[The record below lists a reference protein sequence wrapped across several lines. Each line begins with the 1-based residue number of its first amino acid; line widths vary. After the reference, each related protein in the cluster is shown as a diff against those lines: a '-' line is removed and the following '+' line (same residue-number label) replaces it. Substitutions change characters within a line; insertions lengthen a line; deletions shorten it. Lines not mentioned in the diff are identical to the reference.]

1 MGDQVIFQH
10 HVGVHIPPLQVEE
23 IQGVAGIVRQG
34 IGTRIQKRSKGFFLF
49 FIVYPNL
56 AGREIDLHR
65 SRVMDAPQVRHQHA
79 VYKHPYV
86 VVPAEFIGDRV
97 FTYFSAVQLNKAGR
111 HMHAEIV
118 VDGWICGAY
127 RAHQAAV

>member
-1 MGDQVIFQH
+1 MGDQVIFQLH
-10 HVGVHIPPLQVEE
+10 MGVHIAPLQVEE

-34 IGTRIQKRSKGFFLF
+34 IGTRIQKLSEGLFLHC
-49 FIVYPNL
+49 IVYRNL

-86 VVPAEFIGDRV
+86 VVPAEFIDDPLPAGL
-97 FTYFSAVQLNKAGR
+97 SAVQLNKAGR

-118 VDGWICGAY
+118 VDGWILGAY
-127 RAHQAAV
+127 RAHQAVV

>member
-34 IGTRIQKRSKGFFLF
+34 IETRFQKLSEGFYLVCT
-49 FIVYPNL
+49 VYRNF

-86 VVPAEFIGDRV
+86 VVSAEFIGDRL
-97 FTYFSAVQLNKAGR
+97 SG
-111 HMHAEIV
+111 
-118 VDGWICGAY
+118 CC
-127 RAHQAAV
+127 

>member
-1 MGDQVIFQH
+1 MGDQVIFQL
-10 HVGVHIPPLQVEE
+10 HVGVHIAPLQVEE

-34 IGTRIQKRSKGFFLF
+34 PLFSFQKLAEGFSLF

-86 VVPAEFIGDRV
+86 VVPAEFIGDRLSV
-97 FTYFSAVQLNKAGR
+97 GFSAVQLNKAGR